1 GALIETPGPPLPT
14 LPLAEV
20 VIPVPTPSRGSRSCP
35 NIWRLKPAYP
45 SSSPAGIRRR
55 RPLQKNSL
63 ERESIRRNSLSLQMA
78 VHGALAFAREKM
90 MFKRNMGPKERGGR
104 MVFGALLICT
114 GVVAM
119 HSSALGIAVAAVG
132 GVSLITGIFSYCPAC
147 AVAGREPTASSR

>member
-1 GALIETPGPPLPT
+1 M
-14 LPLAEV
+14 
-20 VIPVPTPSRGSRSCP
+20 PTPSRGSRSCP
-35 NIWRLKPAYP
+35 NRWRLKPAYP
-45 SSSPAGIRRR
+45 SSSPAGIRQR

-90 MFKRNMGPKERGGR
+90 MFKRNMGPKERVAR

>member
-1 GALIETPGPPLPT
+1 MARRLLRLAHAIGTRPDWRARPRGQRRTPNRCTNLSILIEPGRNSAAPT
-14 LPLAEV
+14 SA
-20 VIPVPTPSRGSRSCP
+20 
-35 NIWRLKPAYP
+35 
-45 SSSPAGIRRR
+45 
-55 RPLQKNSL
+55 KNSL
-63 ERESIRRNSLSLQMA
+63 ERESIRPNSLSLQMA

-90 MFKRNMGPKERGGR
+90 MFKRNMGSKERVAR